1 MYKNLSKLAVI
12 ALLLD
17 SSNANHITSFEN
29 PDEGL
34 KVEKPDAIVYDH
46 KGDIK

>member
-1 MYKNLSKLAVI
+1 MYKNLSRLAVI

-17 SSNANHITSFEN
+17 SSNANHIASLEN